1 MRPWARWNFGDAD
14 VAPWAIFDP
23 TPPEDLAASA
33 ATMKVAGEAIALWTE
48 LAKASGRAVDV
59 LALAERF
66 GVPLLSA
73 PVEPAPPAE
82 DPAADPATARQHASA
97 RRFLRQHLQVA
108 A

>member
-1 MRPWARWNFGDAD
+1 MAVLMRTVPR
-14 VAPWAIFDP
+14 APLI
-23 TPPEDLAASA
+23 
-33 ATMKVAGEAIALWTE
+33 AT
-48 LAKASGRAVDV
+48 VDV